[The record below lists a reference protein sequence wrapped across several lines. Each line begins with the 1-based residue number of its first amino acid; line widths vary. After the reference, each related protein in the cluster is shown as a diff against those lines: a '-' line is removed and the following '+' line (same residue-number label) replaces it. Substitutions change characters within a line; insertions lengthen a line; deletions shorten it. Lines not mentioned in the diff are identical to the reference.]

1 MNDFCP
7 LNLVNRGKIIKHQQ
21 ILPRKCDVIM
31 NYIFFNQLNSTI
43 DINLTLEFAVNGSIV
58 LYQVVISEINIL
70 NYKNV

>member
-31 NYIFFNQLNSTI
+31 NYIFFNQLN
-43 DINLTLEFAVNGSIV
+43 INLTLEFAVNGSIV

>member
-1 MNDFCP
+1 MNEFFR

-21 ILPRKCDVIM
+21 IFPQKCDVIM

-58 LYQVVISEINIL
+58 LYLDVISEINIL